1 MYCSTCCSLQRRTNI
16 RDLDNEAIAFK
27 SVLGSMLARIYNNP
41 QSKDDSHT
49 RVEKILQFWGSKE
62 VYDQET
68 IANFEREMKG
78 GLAYPLPPRHVSPD
92 PSTFSGIYFLFLFNY
107 LYFFHSIYVLNLFW
121 GCIWQYKDACFFV
134 LFEYVTCFP
143 GDFHFSWFDSV
154 TLGFDHDI

>member
-78 GLAYPLPPRHVSPD
+78 GLAYPLAPRHVSPD
-92 PSTFSGIYFLFLFNY
+92 PSTFSGISFLFLLNY
-107 LYFFHSIYVLNLFW
+107 LIFFHSI
-121 GCIWQYKDACFFV
+121 
-134 LFEYVTCFP
+134 
-143 GDFHFSWFDSV
+143 
-154 TLGFDHDI
+154 